1 VAFAQLLTRQLVELV
16 QWNESE
22 AGILSYRYP
31 MLDMEI
37 QNGGKLTVRESQMA
51 AFVAE
56 GKMADIFGPGQHA
69 LNTRT
74 LPSLIDFL
82 NMDKGSESPFK
93 SEVYFFSTCLQAD
106 QKWGT
111 AAPIN
116 FSDDEF
122 GEIRMRCYGTYS
134 YRIVDPCVFFNQVCG
149 ARDSYFV
156 YDLEGQLCDTIV
168 ARMTEVLA
176 KGELSLLHL
185 IASEDELGT
194 RLVQLVYPIFSALGL
209 ELNEFIID
217 NISVPDELQKQLGE
231 RIGIDTVQASRLHAK
246 FAVVDP
252 LLPGAAQAPTDT
264 NPGNA
269 PPAYAIT
276 VDSEI
281 DSDFSAALAHVF
293 SMPFKSTCEA
303 TSFSQASSSAQ
314 GALESQS
321 SKFCIDCGH
330 SIPIRARFCSE
341 CGQPQ

>member
-1 VAFAQLLTRQLVELV
+1 VAFAQLLTRQLVELI

-93 SEVYFFSTCLQAD
+93 SEVYFFSTRLQAD

-111 AAPIN
+111 AAPITFN
-116 FSDDEF
+116 DEEF

-134 YRIVDPCVFFNQVCG
+134 YRIVDPCVFFKQVSG
-149 ARDSYFV
+149 ARDSYYV
-156 YDLEGQLCDTIV
+156 YDLEGQLCHTIV
-168 ARMTEVLA
+168 ARIAEVLA
-176 KGELSLLHL
+176 NSQLSLLDM

-194 RLVQLVYPIFSALGL
+194 RLVQLMYPIFSALGL

-217 NISVPDELQKQLGE
+217 NISVPDELEKQLGE
-231 RIGIDTVQASRLHAK
+231 RVGIDTVHGSRLHAK
-246 FAVVDP
+246 FAVVD
-252 LLPGAAQAPTDT
+252 LLPGAQA
-264 NPGNA
+264 PGNA
-269 PPAYAIT
+269 TPAYAIT
-276 VDSEI
+276 GDSEA
-281 DSDFSAALAHVF
+281 DSDFGAALTHVF
-293 SMPFKSTCEA
+293 SMPFKSTSEE
-303 TSFSQASSSAQ
+303 TSFSRESSGASASP
-314 GALESQS
+314 ESQS